1 MQANLLEASE
11 AARIATTLAMK
22 YGSDALGYVR
32 ARAERAQEVGD
43 DLAYDAWL
51 CVLDATESLLEL

>member
-1 MQANLLEASE
+1 
-11 AARIATTLAMK
+11 MK
-22 YGSDALGYVR
+22 YGSDALGYVQ